1 MKPVLRI
8 IRSASD
14 TRSIQAS
21 YRTPQAAAS
30 IGIPTVPAPLPLSN
44 IEKATLAV
52 GLSWG
57 AGLIDVI
64 GYLTL
69 YHAFVAHMT
78 GNTVSSVMHG
88 MGHNWPEMLHRGTPI
103 PAFFAGLLAA
113 EVALEAAKRR
123 GRRNIAGRALAIEA
137 LCLAAFLGFGR
148 WILGGG
154 PRAAAEPT
162 TPQFVFLVAL
172 MAVAMGA
179 QSAALRKVG
188 ALTVFTTFIT
198 GTLTKLAQDL
208 SEYLFWLRD
217 RTRGRVRARLGK
229 ALRVSM
235 KQESFQ
241 SVVLL
246 TLLYFAYAG
255 GAVFGVYGFH
265 RWGVTIA
272 AAPLALVLVTIGV
285 DLVRPISPVP

>member
-1 MKPVLRI
+1 VQ
-8 IRSASD
+8 S
-14 TRSIQAS
+14 
-21 YRTPQAAAS
+21 
-30 IGIPTVPAPLPLSN
+30 PLPLSN
-44 IEKATLAV
+44 KEKAILAV

-88 MGHNWPEMLHRGTPI
+88 MGHNWREMLHRGAPI
-103 PAFFAGLLAA
+103 PAFFAGLLAG

-123 GRRNIAGRALAIEA
+123 RRRHVASRALAIEA
-137 LCLAAFLGFGR
+137 ICLAAFLGFGT
-148 WILGGG
+148 WILGAG
-154 PRAAAEPT
+154 PKAAAEPT

-172 MAVAMGA
+172 IAVAMGV

-217 RTRGRVRARLGK
+217 RTRGRFRNRLGK
-229 ALRVSM
+229 ALRLSPR
-235 KQESFQ
+235 QESFQ

-246 TLLYFAYAG
+246 ALLYLAYGG
-255 GAVFGVYGFH
+255 GAVFGVFGFH

-272 AAPLALVLVTIGV
+272 AAPLALVLVAIGA
-285 DLVRPISPVP
+285 DLARPISPVP